1 MVLLII
7 DPSAFFTT
15 KMKFFQTVL
24 LIISFASL
32 NTRADILTDLYDAET
47 VILSQSQAAQTQ
59 AIREGMSQVLVKVS
73 GDPEILL
80 NKDIR
85 DQVRR
90 ANDYLLQFNFGMTDG
105 VLTFLSSFD
114 KSKIDTIVQNAGFP
128 IWGARR
134 PSTIFWL
141 AIEPDGAAERFIV
154 SEFSEVTAKSSA
166 TKAASRR
173 GMTIDFPLLDIND
186 LDKVH
191 VVDVWGRFM
200 DNLSEASVR
209 YDVESILAA
218 RLYKAASLLQE
229 EADSAVPELLKVE
242 QGESSWQLDWSLRL
256 FDQAYEGTYS
266 GSLPEL
272 LINELVDEVANQ
284 LASQFAVGLG
294 TQGSLRETI
303 NIKVLGLDNMRE
315 LVKATDV
322 LNSVAAISD
331 IAMVSIHDDVATF
344 RLTLLGSEQDF
355 LTALS
360 LERSIVRRRD
370 QFNQPVQSL
379 EFVLEN

>member
-1 MVLLII
+1 MC
-7 DPSAFFTT
+7 
-15 KMKFFQTVL
+15 
-24 LIISFASL
+24 
-32 NTRADILTDLYDAET
+32 
-47 VILSQSQAAQTQ
+47 
-59 AIREGMSQVLVKVS
+59 
-73 GDPEILL
+73 
-80 NKDIR
+80 
-85 DQVRR
+85 
-90 ANDYLLQFNFGMTDG
+90 
-105 VLTFLSSFD
+105 
-114 KSKIDTIVQNAGFP
+114 
-128 IWGARR
+128 GARR

-360 LERSIVRRRD
+360 LERSIARRRD